1 MIWLVI
7 LSMLVMAAYTAA
19 VCIKQKGVPYSI
31 SATFYAIEHKGWFR
45 FAMWVC
51 PALLMPAISEVSRTH
66 SWRNDGYT
74 IFSNLG
80 SIKLMAY
87 ATCLAA
93 ICWLYGPKYRKGK
106 RRYILV

>member
-51 PALLMPAISEVSRTH
+51 PALLMPAISEVSNPGTEFLAFLALAGMIVVGCFPDIGQT
-66 SWRNDGYT
+66 S
-74 IFSNLG
+74 SN
-80 SIKLMAY
+80 
-87 ATCLAA
+87 TEDT
-93 ICWLYGPKYRKGK
+93 
-106 RRYILV
+106 